1 LIDVEVHMS
10 HIDVFADIMCPFT
23 HVGLRRLR
31 EARAESSRKSSIRVR
46 AWPLE
51 LINGEPI
58 AAELAAREIA
68 ALRATVA
75 PELFVGFDPETFA
88 RTSIPA
94 FGLAASA
101 YMINDTIGEQVSLAI
116 RDALF
121 EQGRDVGDP
130 RVLVEIGEPFGLGP
144 FPPSLALAAVHAD
157 WNRGRARGVK
167 GSPHFFIGDR
177 DWFCPSLRI
186 RHDADD
192 ALVVEIARETM
203 RDFYEAAL
211 L

>member
-1 LIDVEVHMS
+1 MS

-31 EARAESSRKSSIRVR
+31 EARSGSSRRASVRVR

-75 PELFVGFDPETFA
+75 PELFVGFDPATFA

-101 YMINDTIGEQVSLAI
+101 YMVNDKIGEQVSLAI

-121 EQGRDVGDP
+121 EQGRDVSDP
-130 RVLVEIGEPFGLGP
+130 RVLVEIGEPFGLAP
-144 FPPSLALAAVHAD
+144 FPPALALAAVHAD
-157 WNRGRARGVK
+157 WNRGRAHGVK

-192 ALVVEIARETM
+192 ALVVEIAGETM

-211 L
+211 A